1 MTKTEILAE
10 LYRLPAPEQL
20 LIVESL
26 ANQLRQRLEIGSS
39 NPPAGRALATAAQA
53 LLSDYESDAELT
65 AFTAL
70 DGEPLHETR

>member
-1 MTKTEILAE
+1 MTKTEILTE
-10 LYRLPAPEQL
+10 LKRLPASEQL

-26 ANQLRQRLEIGSS
+26 ANELRQLRETGPS
-39 NPPAGRALATAAQA
+39 NQTVDSDLAVAAEA
-53 LLSDYESDAELT
+53 LLSDYKSDPELT